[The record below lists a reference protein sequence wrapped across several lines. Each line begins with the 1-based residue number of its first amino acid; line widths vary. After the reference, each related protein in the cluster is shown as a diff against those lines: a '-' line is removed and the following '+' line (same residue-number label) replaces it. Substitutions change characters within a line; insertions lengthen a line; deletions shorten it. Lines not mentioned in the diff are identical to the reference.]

1 MATGAKI
8 LIAGLPNT
16 GKTTLLKSL
25 KNAFVISRDGKPFSL
40 PMPHV
45 NVPEYTKIDDLLD
58 LVQDK
63 LTAYEEKF
71 KSLPDT
77 ICFDSVSRI
86 FTDIEASCSKRF
98 HGYDVWSNVN
108 KEINT
113 FLDALN
119 SMQESGFNLVL
130 IAHAVWD
137 VDAKKF
143 IETCKGSFAKTG
155 GFLSTVDYAINIDI
169 VVFELGGNDA
179 NYEMSVDSVKANIE
193 HLYNAFVEDNPNC
206 KVVVTIVPTWC
217 NTMGGTRTNGG
228 AAFDIE
234 HAKPYHWGY
243 IKMFFEHFV
252 GNSDFPNMRVAFCGP
267 QIDRYYGWSRRDY
280 TISKYITEKVSEGDN
295 LYHPSTVG
303 YNQYA
308 EAFLSELLALY

>member
-1 MATGAKI
+1 MPNGAKI

-16 GKTTLLKSL
+16 GKTTLLKTL
-25 KNAFVISRDGKPFSL
+25 KNAFVVSRDGKPFSL

-45 NVPEYTKIDDLLD
+45 NVPEYQKIDDLLD
-58 LVQDK
+58 LVQEK

-71 KSLPDT
+71 KALPDT

-108 KEINT
+108 QEINT

-169 VVFELGGNDA
+169 VGNKRIVTHRGT
-179 NYEMSVDSVKANIE
+179 SLSRTLIE
-193 HLYNAFVEDNPNC
+193 GMPDKESADTFNLQTYLD
-206 KVVVTIVPTWC
+206 K
-217 NTMGGTRTNGG
+217 
-228 AAFDIE
+228 
-234 HAKPYHWGY
+234 
-243 IKMFFEHFV
+243 IKE
-252 GNSDFPNMRVAFCGP
+252 STQVAEK
-267 QIDRYYGWSRRDY
+267 WS
-280 TISKYITEKVSEGDN
+280 I
-295 LYHPSTVG
+295 
-303 YNQYA
+303 
-308 EAFLSELLALY
+308 

>member
-45 NVPEYTKIDDLLD
+45 NVPEYQKIDDLLD

-155 GFLSTVDYAINIDI
+155 GFLSVVDYSIYIDI
-169 VVFELGGNDA
+169 VGQ
-179 NYEMSVDSVKANIE
+179 KR
-193 HLYNAFVEDNPNC
+193 
-206 KVVVTIVPTWC
+206 VVTHR
-217 NTMGGTRTNGG
+217 GTNLARTLLDEIPDKQDVKD
-228 AAFDIE
+228 FSLQ
-234 HAKPYHWGY
+234 HY
-243 IKMFFEHFV
+243 IDLIK
-252 GNSDFPNMRVAFCGP
+252 
-267 QIDRYYGWSRRDY
+267 
-280 TISKYITEKVSEGDN
+280 SKATEVQEKWEI
-295 LYHPSTVG
+295 
-303 YNQYA
+303 
-308 EAFLSELLALY
+308 

>member
-25 KNAFVISRDGKPFSL
+25 KNAFVVSRDGKPFSL

-45 NVPEYTKIDDLLD
+45 NVPEYQKIDDLLD

-169 VVFELGGNDA
+169 VGNKRIVTHRGTNLSRTLISDMPDKESA
-179 NYEMSVDSVKANIE
+179 
-193 HLYNAFVEDNPNC
+193 DNFNLQTYLD
-206 KVVVTIVPTWC
+206 KIKES
-217 NTMGGTRTNGG
+217 TM
-228 AAFDIE
+228 
-234 HAKPYHWGY
+234 
-243 IKMFFEHFV
+243 
-252 GNSDFPNMRVAFCGP
+252 VAEK
-267 QIDRYYGWSRRDY
+267 WS
-280 TISKYITEKVSEGDN
+280 I
-295 LYHPSTVG
+295 
-303 YNQYA
+303 
-308 EAFLSELLALY
+308 

>member
-45 NVPEYTKIDDLLD
+45 NVPEYQKIDDLLD

-137 VDAKKF
+137 ADAKKF

-155 GFLSTVDYAINIDI
+155 GFLSVVDYAINIDI
-169 VVFELGGNDA
+169 VGNKRIVTHRGTNLSRTLISDMPDKESA
-179 NYEMSVDSVKANIE
+179 
-193 HLYNAFVEDNPNC
+193 DNFNLQTYLD
-206 KVVVTIVPTWC
+206 K
-217 NTMGGTRTNGG
+217 
-228 AAFDIE
+228 
-234 HAKPYHWGY
+234 
-243 IKMFFEHFV
+243 IKE
-252 GNSDFPNMRVAFCGP
+252 STQVAEK
-267 QIDRYYGWSRRDY
+267 WS
-280 TISKYITEKVSEGDN
+280 I
-295 LYHPSTVG
+295 
-303 YNQYA
+303 
-308 EAFLSELLALY
+308 

>member
-1 MATGAKI
+1 MSTGAKI

-16 GKTTLLKSL
+16 GKTTLLKTL
-25 KNAFVISRDGKPFSL
+25 KNAFVVSRDGKPFSL

-45 NVPEYTKIDDLLD
+45 NVPEYQKIDDLLD

-63 LTAYEEKF
+63 LTAYEERF
-71 KSLPDT
+71 KALPDT

-169 VVFELGGNDA
+169 VGNKRIVTHRGT
-179 NYEMSVDSVKANIE
+179 SLSRTLIE
-193 HLYNAFVEDNPNC
+193 GMPDKESADTFNLQTYLD
-206 KVVVTIVPTWC
+206 K
-217 NTMGGTRTNGG
+217 
-228 AAFDIE
+228 
-234 HAKPYHWGY
+234 
-243 IKMFFEHFV
+243 IKE
-252 GNSDFPNMRVAFCGP
+252 STQVAEK
-267 QIDRYYGWSRRDY
+267 WS
-280 TISKYITEKVSEGDN
+280 I
-295 LYHPSTVG
+295 
-303 YNQYA
+303 
-308 EAFLSELLALY
+308 